1 MSDVSAGVTFPP
13 MASGGRET
21 EQYESYEGFL
31 KAAIRTYWEGGAKSK
46 VNFLALLFAA
56 KETWVVAFDKV
67 ASPEAGKKL
76 LTGAA
81 GAAALA
87 LLLRVV
93 VGGPIGILLTG
104 ASVASLVAIYVKNH
118 GRIWLKVEHYKLV
131 IGEYRGAW
139 EQIRSDWAE
148 DGLTD
153 SQRDLM
159 VDGLLARLL
168 IELDAYE
175 PNDES
180 DDEVQEKGFAAH
192 TAKKRAEEDRQAAME
207 KAPNGKDGNAKED

>member
-1 MSDVSAGVTFPP
+1 
-13 MASGGRET
+13 MATDGRET

-56 KETWVVAFDKV
+56 KETWAVAFDKV
-67 ASPEAGKKL
+67 ASPEAGKKM

-118 GRIWLKVEHYKLV
+118 GRIWLKVEHYRIV
-131 IGEYRGAW
+131 VGDYRGAW

-148 DGLTD
+148 GGLTD
-153 SQRDLM
+153 SQRNLM
-159 VDGLLARLL
+159 VDGLLSRLL

-175 PNDES
+175 PNDGS
-180 DDEVQEKGFAAH
+180 DDDDADEEKGFAAH
-192 TAKKRAEEDRQAAME
+192 TAKKRAEEDREAARE
-207 KAPNGKDGNAKED
+207 ETPNGKDESTDPH